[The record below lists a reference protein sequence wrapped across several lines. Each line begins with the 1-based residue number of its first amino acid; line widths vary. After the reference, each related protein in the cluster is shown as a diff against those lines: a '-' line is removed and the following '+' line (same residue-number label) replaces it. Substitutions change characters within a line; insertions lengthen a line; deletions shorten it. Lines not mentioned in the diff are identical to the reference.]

1 VQGIGVGSGG
11 TALRRA
17 WGLVSSIDHEVRS
30 MATISVTDARTK
42 LPELVEDV
50 ASHLSEYVITKHG
63 RAHAV
68 LLSAEEHESLL
79 ETLEILS
86 DSATMER
93 IRTGLE
99 ELARGDV
106 VSFEEVFG
114 EPL

>member
-1 VQGIGVGSGG
+1 MS
-11 TALRRA
+11 
-17 WGLVSSIDHEVRS
+17 
-30 MATISVTDARTK
+30 TISVTDARSR

-68 LLSAEEHESLL
+68 LVSAEEHEALL

-86 DSATMER
+86 NSAAVKR
-93 IRTGLE
+93 VRSGLE
-99 ELARGDV
+99 EIASGAVD
-106 VSFEEVFG
+106 SFEDVFG